1 MKKHTYQYIKIFI
14 ESKDYQLLS
23 DSYTN
28 AHKKLLLKCPS
39 NHTFEINFN
48 NFKSGQKCPICEYKL
63 KKLHLY
69 QYIKNFI
76 ESKDYQ
82 LLSDDYINTHTKLLL
97 KCPIGHEYKTSFNI
111 FKNGHRCPYCAG
123 NKKLSYSYVKSY
135 IESKGYQL
143 LSKEYKNNH
152 TKLLLKCPE
161 DHEYNVAFGNFLIG
175 KRCPFC
181 NKLSYDYVKGYIESK
196 GYQLLSK
203 KYINVK
209 QKLLLKCPIG
219 HEYKVTWSNFK
230 IGSRCPLCNNINRSC
245 SYQYIKSFIENEGYQ
260 LLSKKYVNSNTKLL
274 LKCPK
279 EHEYK
284 VKFSHFKNK
293 HRCPVCWNE
302 STSSKQEKELQD
314 YIESLGY
321 SIIRNDR
328 SQIIN
333 PLTGHNLELDI
344 WIPDLNKAIE
354 YNGTYW
360 HSLNERKEY
369 DKIKAYQCKQKDVD
383 LLIVN
388 EINWINN
395 KKNEQKLIKLWI
407 KGEKHEKK

>member
-1 MKKHTYQYIKIFI
+1 M
-14 ESKDYQLLS
+14 LS
-23 DSYTN
+23 
-28 AHKKLLLKCPS
+28 
-39 NHTFEINFN
+39 
-48 NFKSGQKCPICEYKL
+48 
-63 KKLHLY
+63 
-69 QYIKNFI
+69 
-76 ESKDYQ
+76 
-82 LLSDDYINTHTKLLL
+82 
-97 KCPIGHEYKTSFNI
+97 KTS
-111 FKNGHRCPYCAG
+111 
-123 NKKLSYSYVKSY
+123 
-135 IESKGYQL
+135 
-143 LSKEYKNNH
+143 
-152 TKLLLKCPE
+152 
-161 DHEYNVAFGNFLIG
+161 
-175 KRCPFC
+175 
-181 NKLSYDYVKGYIESK
+181 
-196 GYQLLSK
+196 
-203 KYINVK
+203 
-209 QKLLLKCPIG
+209 
-219 HEYKVTWSNFK
+219 
-230 IGSRCPLCNNINRSC
+230 
-245 SYQYIKSFIENEGYQ
+245 
-260 LLSKKYVNSNTKLL
+260 LL

-279 EHEYK
+279 GHKYK
-284 VKFSHFKNK
+284 VRFEHFNRGV
-293 HRCPVCWNE
+293 RCPVCWNE

-407 KGEKHEKK
+407 KGEII